1 MAEKLARFQEEKRR
15 ATGSMWHE
23 HPINHLKEEKGCG
36 PVVGAFG
43 KENAPENCSTPSIDE
58 RAHQLLSCSTD
69 SRFHGTQWL

>member
-36 PVVGAFG
+36 RCLWQRECAG
-43 KENAPENCSTPSIDE
+43 E
-58 RAHQLLSCSTD
+58 L
-69 SRFHGTQWL
+69 